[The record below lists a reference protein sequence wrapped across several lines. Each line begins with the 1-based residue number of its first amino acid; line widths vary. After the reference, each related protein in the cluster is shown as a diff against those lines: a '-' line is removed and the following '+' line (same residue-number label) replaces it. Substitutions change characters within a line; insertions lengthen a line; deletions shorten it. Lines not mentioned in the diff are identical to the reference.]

1 MFKQLTKSNKSN
13 ENQENVIQNQYIP
26 FESKQPF
33 QLIQNKVEYSFK
45 HLKRYNELAREIKR
59 LANKITFFDNTDD
72 FHESMNLK
80 RQKRKLET
88 ELLELD
94 DHIHSEKV
102 YISDAEQNEFNNEN
116 EKEKQIISDKT
127 TEAYTDFVK
136 KSEQLAE
143 SYKKLVEL
151 RNEYEYRENQESYVN
166 SNIENLR
173 GDLTTARKSLFN
185 NRLGA
190 FNVNPIG
197 RSIDPKSMVQ
207 NVVIKHLW
215 DVEDKERNKR

>member
-13 ENQENVIQNQYIP
+13 ENQEDIIQNQDIP

-33 QLIQNKVEYSFK
+33 QEIQNKIEYSFK

-59 LANKITFFDNTDD
+59 LANKITFFDNTDE

-80 RQKRKLET
+80 RQKKKLET

-102 YISDAEQNEFNNEN
+102 YISDAERKQFNDKN

-127 TEAYTDFVK
+127 TAAYTDFVK
-136 KSEQLAE
+136 KSEQLAD
-143 SYKKLVEL
+143 SYEKLVEL
-151 RNEYEYRENQESYVN
+151 RNEYEYRENQGSYVN

-197 RSIDPKSMVQ
+197 RSIDPKSMVR

-215 DVEDKERNKR
+215 DVEDKERNK

>member
-1 MFKQLTKSNKSN
+1 MFKQLAKNNKAN
-13 ENQENVIQNQYIP
+13 ENTDSEIQSQEIP
-26 FESKQPF
+26 CKSKQPF
-33 QLIQNKVEYSFK
+33 LLIQNKVEYSFK

-59 LANKITFFDNTDD
+59 LANKIIFFDNTDD

-102 YISDAEQNEFNNEN
+102 YISDAEQNEFNNKN
-116 EKEKQIISDKT
+116 RKEKEIISEKAR
-127 TEAYTDFVK
+127 EAYTDFVK
-136 KSEQLAE
+136 KSEQLAD

-151 RNEYEYRENQESYVN
+151 RNEYEYRENQGSYVN

-173 GDLTTARKSLFN
+173 GDLTTARKSIFN

-207 NVVIKHLW
+207 NIVIKHLW
-215 DVEDKERNKR
+215 DVEDKERNK

>member
-1 MFKQLTKSNKSN
+1 MFKQLAKNNKAN
-13 ENQENVIQNQYIP
+13 ENTDSEIQSQETP
-26 FESKQPF
+26 CKSKQPF

-116 EKEKQIISDKT
+116 RKEKEIISEKAR
-127 TEAYTDFVK
+127 EAYTDFVK
-136 KSEQLAE
+136 KSEQLAD

-151 RNEYEYRENQESYVN
+151 RNEYEYRENQGSYVN

-215 DVEDKERNKR
+215 DVEDKERNKQ